1 MDRAMLFQGINL
13 FPGVMA
19 NLGAGLVLHNI
30 YGTLNELT
38 WSSVEGAHR
47 LRGMQG
53 WARDPYARRTMD
65 VYLGSYRYFYA
76 PLDLSLEATGGRFWG
91 QDSGFSLELKRFFT
105 DTAVSAFYKNST
117 TAEGKHWQAAGIQ
130 FAFPLSPRKDLQV
143 GPIQVR
149 GTDEWAYAQETT
161 LAIGSQK
168 TNDVLSQSLAINPQ
182 PTPALYRSYFN
193 RDRLGAGYIRQ
204 HLDRLRE
211 AWLKYRIVGVGDK

>member
-1 MDRAMLFQGINL
+1 
-13 FPGVMA
+13 
-19 NLGAGLVLHNI
+19 
-30 YGTLNELT
+30 
-38 WSSVEGAHR
+38 
-47 LRGMQG
+47 
-53 WARDPYARRTMD
+53 MD